1 MTVGN
6 VDLKKLLRDAYS
18 AKVGEP
24 KLVDIGP
31 RPFLMIDG
39 HGDPNTAP
47 EYVDAVEALYPIAYA
62 IRARIKKETGDAYTV
77 MPLEGLWW
85 ADDMK
90 LFSVERKGDW
100 NWTMMISLPDV
111 VSVEIAEATIEDT
124 ARKKQL
130 SAGSRVRFEVFG
142 EGECVQVMHLGP
154 YAAEAPSIE
163 VLHRY
168 IEEQGLSRRG
178 LHHEIYLGDP
188 RRTEPARLKTIIRQP
203 VEKRE
208 IGTTRDADTRV

>member
-1 MTVGN
+1 VTVGN

-24 KLVDIGP
+24 ELVEIGP

-39 HGDPNTAP
+39 HGDPNLVL

-62 IRARIKKETGDAYTV
+62 IRACIKKETGDAYTV

-85 ADDMK
+85 TDDMK
-90 LFSVERKGDW
+90 LFSMDRKGDW

-111 VSVEIAEATIEDT
+111 VSVEIAEAVIAETT
-124 ARKKQL
+124 RAKQL
-130 SAGSRVRFEVFG
+130 AAGEKVRFEMFD
-142 EGECVQVMHLGP
+142 EDRCAQVMHLGP
-154 YAAEAPSIE
+154 YAAEAPTIE
-163 VLHRY
+163 LLHRF

-178 LHHEIYLGDP
+178 RHHEIYVGDP
-188 RRTEPARLKTIIRQP
+188 RRSDPSKLRTIIRQP
-203 VEKRE
+203 VQ
-208 IGTTRDADTRV
+208 G